1 MDFGTAAST
10 TTTPTLGQ
18 GTVTAQCSA
27 LTPYTISLNAG
38 ANASTANDVTTRRMK
53 NTNAAVTAN
62 NYVGYQL
69 YQDAAHTLVWGATTG
84 TNTQAGIGTG
94 LAVPYIVYGQI
105 LNLSTNNPVPV
116 ATWIRLP
123 PRSPIDGARPHGRI
137 PPVARHRRG
146 AARPVPARHRGTGAT
161 SLQVAPTSLQLEA
174 RQRAGELWLT
184 NSGTSPVKLQVRV
197 FRWVQQDG
205 QEQLLPTEALM
216 ATPPMQELA
225 AGQQQ
230 LVRVMRADKEPPAA
244 QQHYRLI
251 VDEVPDLATRA
262 GGMQFVLRYSIPVFV
277 QPSGTLA
284 PQLQARLVKLADG
297 RNGVEVANSGN
308 SYAQIADLALGSATR
323 PRIVHPGL
331 LGYVLPGQVMRWPI
345 ERTAIDRDN
354 DQITAKLN
362 GESEQ
367 TPLSPRLA
375 EALMGALLAALA
387 PAATEA
393 ADVSGVATAADVS
406 GVSADAILPAPPH

>member
-1 MDFGTAAST
+1 M
-10 TTTPTLGQ
+10 
-18 GTVTAQCSA
+18 
-27 LTPYTISLNAG
+27 
-38 ANASTANDVTTRRMK
+38 
-53 NTNAAVTAN
+53 
-62 NYVGYQL
+62 
-69 YQDAAHTLVWGATTG
+69 
-84 TNTQAGIGTG
+84 
-94 LAVPYIVYGQI
+94 
-105 LNLSTNNPVPV
+105 
-116 ATWIRLP
+116 
-123 PRSPIDGARPHGRI
+123 ARPRPWRATG
-137 PPVARHRRG
+137 VALLVLSLVL
-146 AARPVPARHRGTGAT
+146 AAPAEAT

-205 QEQLLPTEALM
+205 QERLLPTDELVV
-216 ATPPMQELA
+216 TPPMQELA

-230 LVRVMRADKEPPAA
+230 LVRVMRPDRAPPPA

-262 GGMQFVLRYSIPVFV
+262 EGMQFVLRYSIPVFV
-277 QPSGTLA
+277 QPAAGKLA
-284 PQLQARLVKLADG
+284 PQLQARLVQLPDG
-297 RNGVEVANSGN
+297 RNGVEVANAGN

-367 TPLSPRLA
+367 TPLSP
-375 EALMGALLAALA
+375 
-387 PAATEA
+387 P
-393 ADVSGVATAADVS
+393 
-406 GVSADAILPAPPH
+406 SAR

>member
-1 MDFGTAAST
+1 MARYRPWHATGVVLLALCLLMTAA
-10 TTTPTLGQ
+10 
-18 GTVTAQCSA
+18 TAS
-27 LTPYTISLNAG
+27 G
-38 ANASTANDVTTRRMK
+38 
-53 NTNAAVTAN
+53 
-62 NYVGYQL
+62 
-69 YQDAAHTLVWGATTG
+69 
-84 TNTQAGIGTG
+84 
-94 LAVPYIVYGQI
+94 
-105 LNLSTNNPVPV
+105 
-116 ATWIRLP
+116 
-123 PRSPIDGARPHGRI
+123 
-137 PPVARHRRG
+137 
-146 AARPVPARHRGTGAT
+146 T

-174 RQRAGELWLT
+174 HQRAGELWLT

-205 QEQLLPTEALM
+205 REQLLPTDELL

-230 LVRVMRADKEPPAA
+230 LVRVMRPTREPPAV
-244 QQHYRLI
+244 QQYYRLI

-262 GGMQFVLRYSIPVFV
+262 SGMQFVLRYSIPVFV
-277 QPSGTLA
+277 QPSAGTLA
-284 PQLQARLVKLADG
+284 PQLQARLVQLEDG

-308 SYAQIADLALGSATR
+308 GYAQIADLALGGAKR

-367 TPLSPRLA
+367 TPLSPP
-375 EALMGALLAALA
+375 
-387 PAATEA
+387 PAR
-393 ADVSGVATAADVS
+393 
-406 GVSADAILPAPPH
+406 